1 MEIKQLSSNGY
12 KLTDIFENRLLNELK
27 KIADTFVSQ
36 EERRPDDSPEMPAPI
51 LGARREVVNL
61 LHNTT
66 YASITHDLIK
76 YISDILIKIDK
87 NVSIHAIEVWRD
99 YPGFRMFT
107 HFDFD
112 YVPNVAVIYL
122 DGNGSRSM
130 GTVYYE
136 NDQEYFI
143 EYLDNSGLV
152 LLNSNKV
159 EHGPVGE
166 VAGVEYRKIL
176 YLNWTNNGQA

>member
-1 MEIKQLSSNGY
+1 MQIKQLSLNGF
-12 KLTDIFENRLLNELK
+12 KLTNIFENRLLNELK
-27 KIADTFVSQ
+27 KVADTFIPQ
-36 EERRPDDSPEMPAPI
+36 EERLPADSPDVLAPI
-51 LGARREVVNL
+51 PGARREVINL
-61 LHNTT
+61 LHNPT
-66 YASITHDLIK
+66 YTSLADDLIK
-76 YISDILIKIDK
+76 YMSDILIKIDK
-87 NVSIHAIEVWRD
+87 DVSIHGIEVWRD

-112 YVPNVAVIYL
+112 YVTNVAVIYL

-159 EHGPVGE
+159 EHGPIGE

-176 YLNWTNNGQA
+176 YLNWTNNG